1 MARSTSTATNGREKR
16 RTFRKRDFKLEY
28 QKRVERGLSAGKSRS
43 AARGHARAIDL
54 PKPSPRPI
62 DQKSSLERALAKMRR
77 GQSQA
82 AAAKAEGV
90 SVESLRRHRLLHT
103 TSQRQGRGWV
113 IFDTRP
119 QPYWVATDGKQ
130 ISVTLAN
137 DEGTEVSAHWRAID
151 NFLRTNDADFLDA
164 FEGEGVRDVK
174 GRFHQFE
181 TRPNVLRKLEA
192 MGDLSFIEI
201 YADGG
206 GV

>member
-1 MARSTSTATNGREKR
+1 MSRKSKTSNRTKNGNTPKR
-16 RTFRKRDFKLEY
+16 RSYRREY
-28 QKRVERGLSAGKSRS
+28 QARIAKGLAAGKSRS

-62 DQKSSLERALAKMRR
+62 NQKSALERALAQMRR

-103 TSQRQGRGWV
+103 TSQRQGNKWL

-119 QPYWVATDGKQ
+119 QSYWVASDGKQ

-137 DEGTEVSAHWRAID
+137 DEGTEVSAHWRAVD
-151 NFLRTNDADFLDA
+151 NFLRTNDVDFLDA

-192 MGDLSFIEI
+192 IGELNFIEI

>member
-1 MARSTSTATNGREKR
+1 
-16 RTFRKRDFKLEY
+16 
-28 QKRVERGLSAGKSRS
+28 
-43 AARGHARAIDL
+43 
-54 PKPSPRPI
+54 
-62 DQKSSLERALAKMRR
+62 MRR

-103 TSQRQGRGWV
+103 TSQRHGRGWV

-151 NFLRTNDADFLDA
+151 NFLRTNDADYLDA
-164 FEGEGVRDVK
+164 FEGEGVRDIK

>member
-1 MARSTSTATNGREKR
+1 MARSTDTAINGRKKR
-16 RTFRKRDFKLEY
+16 RNIRKRDFKLEY

-54 PKPSPRPI
+54 PKPSAGRI

-103 TSQRQGRGWV
+103 TSQRQGKSWT

-119 QPYWVATDGKQ
+119 QPYWVATDGKLT
-130 ISVTLAN
+130 SVMLAN
-137 DEGTEVSAHWRAID
+137 DDGHEVSAHWRAVD
-151 NFLRTNDADFLDA
+151 NFLRTNDADYLDA
-164 FEGEGVRDVK
+164 FEGEGVRDLK

-192 MGDLSFIEI
+192 IGELSFIEI
-201 YADGG
+201 YAD
-206 GV
+206 VQ